1 MIGRIEDLKLE
12 WVFETIVSS
21 LLPILIPLFFM
32 LEEEQ
37 GQEQQ
42 QLCDFPGH
50 ICHSRARSTKEL
62 FSYNWQN
69 VDWKTLRFCAPDV
82 GWGKKKNASYIDA
95 FEKISYTIRSTQ
107 CKSLFRPIAKTALY
121 LNFLLTSLLKS
132 HVPFALRNN
141 ESYLF

>member
-12 WVFETIVSS
+12 WVFETIVST

-50 ICHSRARSTKEL
+50 ICHPSARSTKEL
-62 FSYNWQN
+62 FSYNRQK
-69 VDWKTLRFCAPDV
+69 VDLKTLRFCAPDV
-82 GWGKKKNASYIDA
+82 GWGKKKCLLYRQ
-95 FEKISYTIRSTQ
+95 FEKISYTIRSTE
-107 CKSLFRPIAKTALY
+107 CKSVFRPIAKTALY